1 MNTLSSILKFIG
13 NQFET
18 VNETFSITR
27 TGGATG
33 SSVNT
38 SETNFTRCGKTVS
51 AMIVINPA
59 TASIAAGAN
68 IYTGTLN
75 TVKLRPSTAGRL
87 VAYLG
92 SRAIVASLTPEGVL
106 VVRNSSAT
114 ELTMTGAI
122 YVSGTYLVN

>member
-13 NQFET
+13 TQFET
-18 VNETFSITR
+18 VTETFSITR
-27 TGGATG
+27 TGGAAG

-51 AMIVINPA
+51 ALIAINPA
-59 TASIAAGAN
+59 TESIAAGGN

-92 SRAIVASLTPEGVL
+92 SRPIVASLASDGTL
-106 VVRNSSAT
+106 TVRNSSAT
-114 ELTMTGAI
+114 ALTMTGTL
-122 YVSGTYLVN
+122 YVAGTYLVN

>member
-1 MNTLSSILKFIG
+1 MNQISSLLKFIG
-13 NQFET
+13 NQFKT
-18 VNETFSITR
+18 VTETFSITR
-27 TGGATG
+27 TGGAAG

-59 TASIAAGAN
+59 TESIAAGGN

-87 VAYLG
+87 VAFLG
-92 SRAIVASLTPEGVL
+92 SRPIVASLASDGTL
-106 VVRNSSAT
+106 TVRNSSAT
-114 ELTMTGAI
+114 ALTMTGAL
-122 YVSGTYLVN
+122 YVAGTYLVN